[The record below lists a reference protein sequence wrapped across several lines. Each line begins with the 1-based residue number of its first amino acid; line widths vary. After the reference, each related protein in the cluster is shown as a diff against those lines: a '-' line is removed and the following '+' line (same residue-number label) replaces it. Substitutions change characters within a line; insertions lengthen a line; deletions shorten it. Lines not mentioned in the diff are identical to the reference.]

1 MRRTPRLPGRRTATI
16 VVLACALTVT
26 GGPPAGAEP
35 VTPTDLTQVRAELE
49 DLYHDAEKATERY
62 NATEEKVARQ
72 RKRVRTLEVR
82 VARTEERLS
91 RLQKRAGAVARAQ
104 YRGGG
109 LPTEVQFVLAGDP
122 DRALDDAARAG
133 QAHRA
138 TRSLLTALETTR
150 ADLRDRRDDADAT
163 LERLRKNRRDL
174 SSHRKKIEER
184 IAEARLVES
193 RLAAEQRRELE
204 ELERRVAERSHAEW
218 VDTGVLDGPGAE
230 AGAAGRAAIDY
241 ATRQLGKPYV
251 WGAEGP
257 DSFDCSGLT
266 SQAWLA
272 AGVAIPRTSQEQWR
286 RLPRVPIS
294 DMRPG
299 DLIIYFSDAS
309 HVSLYIGEGRMI
321 HAPRPGRWVTVAPA
335 GSLEILGVVRPDA

>member
-1 MRRTPRLPGRRTATI
+1 MRRTPRLPGRRTAT
-16 VVLACALTVT
+16 VFVLACALTVT
-26 GGPPAGAEP
+26 GRPPAGAEP
-35 VTPTDLTQVRAELE
+35 VAPTDLTQVRAELE
-49 DLYHDAEKATERY
+49 RLYHDAEKATDRY
-62 NATEEKVARQ
+62 NATEEKVTRQ
-72 RKRVRTLEVR
+72 REHVRTLRVR
-82 VARTEERLS
+82 IARAEERLS
-91 RLQKRAGAVARAQ
+91 RLRTRAGAAARAQ

-109 LPTEVQFVLAGDP
+109 LPAEVQFVLAKDP
-122 DRALDDAARAG
+122 DRALDDATRAD

-150 ADLRDRRDDADAT
+150 ADLRDRRDDADTT
-163 LERLRKNRRDL
+163 LERLRKDRREL
-174 SSHRKKIEER
+174 SSHRTKIEER
-184 IAEARLVES
+184 IAAAQLVES
-193 RLAAEQRRELE
+193 RLASEQRRELE
-204 ELERRVAERSHAEW
+204 ELERREAEHSHAEW
-218 VDTGVLDGPGAE
+218 VDTGAPDGPGAE
-230 AGAAGRAAIDY
+230 AGAAGRAAIAY

-272 AGVAIPRTSQEQWR
+272 AGVAVPRTSQEQWR
-286 RLPRVPIS
+286 RLRHVPVR

-321 HAPRPGRWVTVAPA
+321 HAPGPA
-335 GSLEILGVVRPDA
+335 GG